1 MCREDDTAERQNAE
15 VMMKRAAKEH
25 DAFTCPVNAALDLL
39 SARWTLHI
47 VRCLLGG
54 KRRFNELAR
63 EIGVNPRTLRAR
75 LRALERE
82 GAVRRTVVSTM
93 PPYVE
98 YDLTEKGR
106 AMNRVFEALADWGR
120 QWMSPP
126 DVGQASGDERA

>member
-1 MCREDDTAERQNAE
+1 MVRASREQ
-15 VMMKRAAKEH
+15 

-47 VRCLLGG
+47 VRCLLAG

-98 YDLTEKGR
+98 YELTEKGQ
-106 AMNRVFEALADWGR
+106 AMNRIFEALADWGR
-120 QWMSPP
+120 QWMAPP
-126 DVGQASGDERA
+126 EARQDPGDGAS